1 MPRPYPAAR
10 SVVFRFPR
18 PCLARARSCLAPRIV
33 GPPSV
38 GAPHTEPAID
48 HRDTFIPASRTP
60 HAAPLHR
67 LIHTGTL
74 GHSMG
79 QASV

>member
-18 PCLARARSCLAPRIV
+18 PCLAPRIV

-38 GAPHTEPAID
+38 GAPHAEPAID

-74 GHSMG
+74 GHPMG